1 MCLLARGLGFSLMF
15 GRTALAS
22 CLERKRKMLATGGL
36 VVWNPIAAWFQR
48 YGCEVLCKL
57 QRTG

>member
-1 MCLLARGLGFSLMF
+1 MF

-22 CLERKRKMLATGGL
+22 RLERKRKMLATGGL
-36 VVWNPIAAWFQR
+36 VVWNPIAAWLQR